1 MKQPSVGRAW
11 GRALAALA
19 AAAALSSCGGD
30 TTTTATPTTVI
41 DTFNGTLQALGSVQ
55 FPFTVNTAGTVSATL
70 ATLNPQSTITVGFGL
85 GQPSAGVCNLISG
98 AYSESAKVGQP
109 LSGTINA
116 GSYCVVLYD
125 IGNVVGS
132 DDFTITISH
141 S

>member
-30 TTTTATPTTVI
+30 TTTTATPTTVT

-55 FPFTVNTAGTVSATL
+55 FPFTVNTAGVVSATL
-70 ATLNPQSTITVGFGL
+70 TTLNPQSTITVGFGL

-98 AYSESAKVGQP
+98 AYSEASKVGTP
-109 LSGTINA
+109 ISGTINA

-132 DDFTITISH
+132 DDFTITVSH

>member
-55 FPFTVNTAGTVSATL
+55 FPFTVNTAGVVSATL
-70 ATLNPQSTITVGFGL
+70 TTLNPQSTITVGFGL

-98 AYSESAKVGQP
+98 AYSEASKVGTP
-109 LSGTINA
+109 ISGTINA

>member
-11 GRALAALA
+11 GRAFAALA
-19 AAAALSSCGGD
+19 AAAALSSCGGN
-30 TTTTATPTTVI
+30 TTTTPTPTTVI

-55 FPFTVNTAGTVSATL
+55 FPFTVTTAGVVSATL
-70 ATLNPQSTITVGFGL
+70 TTLTPQSTITVGFGL

-98 AYSESAKVGQP
+98 AYSEATKVGTP
-109 LSGTINA
+109 ISGTINA

>member
-19 AAAALSSCGGD
+19 AAAALSSCGGN
-30 TTTTATPTTVI
+30 TTTTPTPTTVI
-41 DTFNGTLQALGSVQ
+41 DTFNGTLAALGSVQ
-55 FPFTVNTAGTVSATL
+55 FPFNVTTAGVVSATL
-70 ATLNPQSTITVGFGL
+70 TVLNPQSTITVGFGL

-98 AYSESAKVGQP
+98 AYSEAAKVGTP
-109 LSGTINA
+109 ISGTINA